1 MAAFKMRPLVRIAL
15 VLSLMAQPIH
25 ADSWQQAV
33 RNEIGAIERAVAPYR
48 DIRQARADGWRRSTG
63 HVPLMGEHWARRDG
77 VDYVVG
83 DALDLRKPSN
93 LIYADIGGR
102 MELIAVSYVVRIGAN
117 DPMPPGFSGPAD
129 VWHVHN
135 LDQILAALGEKRPL
149 IARLGSRW
157 VSRNFAQD
165 GNRRL
170 AMVHVW
176 LNGNNPAGPFENL
189 NPTLPYRR
197 LGLGPAYADGASL
210 DAAQGVALA
219 HPDGCDN
226 ELDGKLWLAAVTG
239 QKKRALGQICRQMQS
254 QVRASLGRSPTEL
267 NRVAA
272 DAWRIFDQQR
282 FMLLTNDER
291 RRMLSIVEGAGGT
304 CSVVQ

>member
-1 MAAFKMRPLVRIAL
+1 MKSLHLITM
-15 VLSLMAQPIH
+15 VLGLLAQHLH
-25 ADSWQQAV
+25 ADTWQQSLQ
-33 RNEIGAIERAVAPYR
+33 NEIASVERAVAPYR
-48 DIRQARADGWRRSTG
+48 DIQVARAEGWRRTTG
-63 HVPLMGEHWARRDG
+63 HVPLMGEHWAQRDG
-77 VDYVVG
+77 VDYAAE
-83 DALDLRKPSN
+83 DALDLRNPSN
-93 LIYADIGGR
+93 LIYADIDGQK
-102 MELIAVSYVVRIGAN
+102 ELIAVAYVVRIGPD
-117 DPMPPGFSGPAD
+117 DPLPGGFSGPAD

-135 LDQILAALGEKRPL
+135 LDQILAALGERRPL

-176 LNGNNPAGPFENL
+176 LDGNNPEGVFENL

-197 LGLGPAYADGASL
+197 LGLGPAYSDGASL
-210 DAAQGVALA
+210 DAAQGIALA

-239 QKKRALGQICRQMQS
+239 QKKRALGRICSQMQA
-254 QVRASLGRSPTEL
+254 QVRAALDRPPAEL

-272 DAWRIFDQQR
+272 EAWRIFDEQR
-282 FMLLTNDER
+282 FMLLSDDER

-304 CSVVQ
+304 CAVVQ

>member
-1 MAAFKMRPLVRIAL
+1 MAASEMRPLYLIAV
-15 VLSLMAQPIH
+15 VLSLMAQTVY
-25 ADSWQQAV
+25 ADSLQQSV
-33 RNEIGAIERAVAPYR
+33 QNEVAAIERAVAPYR
-48 DIRQARADGWRRSTG
+48 DIRQARADGWRRTTA

-77 VDYVVG
+77 VDYIVG
-83 DALDLRKPSN
+83 DALDLRRPSN

-102 MELIAVSYVVRIGAN
+102 MELIAVSYVVRIGPG
-117 DPMPPGFSGPAD
+117 DPMPGGFSGPAD

-135 LDQILAALGEKRPL
+135 LDQILAALGERRPL

-176 LNGNNPAGPFENL
+176 LYGNNPVGVFENL

-197 LGLGPAYADGASL
+197 LGLGAANSDGASL
-210 DAAQGVALA
+210 DAAQGIALA

-239 QKKRALGQICRQMQS
+239 QKKRALVRICRQMQG
-254 QVRASLGRSPTEL
+254 QVRASLDRPAAEL
-267 NRVAA
+267 NRVAGE
-272 DAWRIFDQQR
+272 AWRIFDEQR
-282 FMLLTNDER
+282 FMLLSDDER
-291 RRMLSIVEGAGGT
+291 QRMLSVVEGAGGT
-304 CSVVQ
+304 CAVVQ

>member
-1 MAAFKMRPLVRIAL
+1 MRAIVAAL
-15 VLSLMAQPIH
+15 VLSLWAQHLH
-25 ADSWQQAV
+25 ADSWQQSV
-33 RNEIGAIERAVAPYR
+33 QNEIAAIERAVAPYR
-48 DIRQARADGWRRSTG
+48 DIRQARTDGWRRSTG

-83 DALDLRKPSN
+83 DVLDLRRPSN
-93 LIYADIGGR
+93 LIYADIGSR
-102 MELIAVSYVVRIGAN
+102 MELVAVSYVVRIGPN
-117 DPMPPGFSGPAD
+117 DPMPGGFSGPAD

-176 LNGNNPAGPFENL
+176 LNGNNPNGDFENL

-197 LGLGPAYADGASL
+197 LGLGPEYIAGASL
-210 DAAQGVALA
+210 DAAQGIALA
-219 HPDGCDN
+219 HPDGCEN
-226 ELDGKLWLAAVTG
+226 ELNGKLWLAALTG
-239 QKKRALGQICRQMQS
+239 QTKRTLAGACRQMQS
-254 QVRASLGRSPTEL
+254 QVQAALSSSPAEL
-267 NRVAA
+267 NRVATT
-272 DAWRIFDQQR
+272 AWQTFDQQR
-282 FMLLTNDER
+282 FMLLSDDER

-304 CSVVQ
+304 CAVVE

>member
-1 MAAFKMRPLVRIAL
+1 MAASEMRAVHLIAL
-15 VLSLMAQPIH
+15 VLSLLAQP
-25 ADSWQQAV
+25 AYTNSWQQSV
-33 RNEIGAIERAVAPYR
+33 ENEIAAIERAVAPYR
-48 DIRQARADGWRRSTG
+48 NIRRARAEGWRRSTG

-77 VDYVVG
+77 VDYVAD

-117 DPMPPGFSGPAD
+117 DPMPEGFSGPAD

-149 IARLGSRW
+149 IARLGARW
-157 VSRNFAQD
+157 VSRSFAQD

-176 LNGNNPAGPFENL
+176 LNDNNPSGDFENL
-189 NPTLPYRR
+189 NPRLPYMR
-197 LGLGPAYADGASL
+197 LGLGAEYADTATLNS
-210 DAAQGVALA
+210 AQGIALA
-219 HPDGCDN
+219 HPEGCRN

-239 QKKRALGQICRQMQS
+239 SKKRALNRICRQMQTR
-254 QVRASLGRSPTEL
+254 VRDALGRSPAEL
-267 NRVAA
+267 NRVASR
-272 DAWRIFDQQR
+272 AWQVFDEHR
-282 FMLLTNDER
+282 FMLLSDDER

-304 CSVVQ
+304 CSAVQ

>member
-1 MAAFKMRPLVRIAL
+1 MAASEMKLLYLIAL
-15 VLSLMAQPIH
+15 VLSLMAQPLH
-25 ADSWQQAV
+25 ADNWQQAV
-33 RNEIGAIERAVAPYR
+33 QKQIAAIERAVAPYR
-48 DIRQARADGWRRSTG
+48 DIRQARADGWRRTTA
-63 HVPLMGEHWARRDG
+63 HVPLMGEHWARRHG

-83 DALDLRKPSN
+83 DTLDLHRPSN
-93 LIYADIGGR
+93 LIYAEIGGR
-102 MELIAVSYVVRIGAN
+102 MELIAVSYVVRIGPD
-117 DPMPPGFSGPAD
+117 DPMPRGFSGPAD

-157 VSRNFAQD
+157 VARNFAQD

-176 LNGNNPAGPFENL
+176 LYGNNPAGVFENL

-197 LGLGPAYADGASL
+197 LGLGPAYSDGASL
-210 DAAQGVALA
+210 DAAQGIALA
-219 HPDGCDN
+219 HPNGCDN

-239 QKKRALGQICRQMQS
+239 QKKRALGRSCRQMQA
-254 QVRASLGRSPTEL
+254 QVRASLDRPPAEL

-272 DAWRIFDQQR
+272 EAWRVFDEQR
-282 FMLLTNDER
+282 FMLLSDDER

-304 CSVVQ
+304 CAVVQ